1 MRAKEFIFESLGS
14 GAISQENARV
24 LNNPTTYPNQSMY
37 SGSGYYHALFIK
49 ALAGAGAGDTP
60 DAWMGVENWAGGDPV
75 FIPYTD
81 VEIEML
87 DRTAKHVGDTSKKTW
102 GKRSVESD
110 GTNTTSPVSNWMN
123 QK

>member
-14 GAISQENARV
+14 GAISSSKSHV
-24 LNNPTTYPNQSMY
+24 LNNLRTYPNQSMY
-37 SGSGYYHALFIK
+37 SGSGYYHSLFVK

-75 FIPYTD
+75 FVPYSD
-81 VEIEML
+81 LEIEML
-87 DRTAKHVGDTSKKTW
+87 DRAAKYVGDD
-102 GKRSVESD
+102 GKRVWGGRSEEPK